1 MLNLNLIGKKYA
13 RALFKVTKE
22 RIILL
27 SKVIGQTDPIY
38 FNHESTVKLGYRGN
52 VYSPTFIIFVGI
64 EQDYPHNYIEDI
76 DTRICRIWV

>member
-1 MLNLNLIGKKYA
+1 MIFQPSTEYS
-13 RALFKVTKE
+13 V
-22 RIILL
+22 
-27 SKVIGQTDPIY
+27 
-38 FNHESTVKLGYRGN
+38 TVKLGYRGN